1 METTTTTKQR
11 SIHVLEG
18 TYRNRKIENQTFQ
31 LVKCYQPYPHKE
43 GGFVTVKI
51 KDLEQYQA
59 PKSTIRIS
67 VDSESKLRDKA
78 PEEKRAESDEE
89 VIERMRKRFDILMDM
104 TKATKRGD
112 VRAMIVS
119 GPPGVGKSFGVETV
133 LEKYNTLTTLGN
145 MPPKYEVV
153 KGAMSPIGL
162 YCKLYNFSS
171 RDNVLVFDDCD
182 SILLDDLSLN
192 ILKAALDSKKV
203 RKICWNTDS
212 HMLRREAVPDQFEFA
227 GSVIFITNIKFDNV
241 KSKKLRDHL
250 EALESR
256 CHYIDLTI
264 DTLREKLLRIEQI
277 VKDGMLQSYAFDQAT
292 HDAIVQWIKSNARQ
306 LREVSLR
313 TVLKVADLA
322 KAFPDQWEDMATST
336 VLKPV

>member
-1 METTTTTKQR
+1 MNK
-11 SIHVLEG
+11 SIYVLEG
-18 TYRNRKIENQTFQ
+18 TYRNRRVENTQFE
-31 LVKCYQPYPHKE
+31 LVKPYQPYPHKE

-51 KDLEQYQA
+51 KDLAQYQA
-59 PKSTIRIS
+59 PKAVIRIS
-67 VDSESKLRDKA
+67 VDSENKLRDK
-78 PEEKRAESDEE
+78 PPVQPKDETDEE
-89 VIERMRKRFDILMDM
+89 VIERMRKRFAILEDM

-212 HMLRREAVPDQFEFA
+212 HMLRREGVPDTFEFA

-264 DTLREKLLRIEQI
+264 DTLREKLLRIQQI
-277 VKDGMLQSYAFDQAT
+277 VKDGMLNSYSLPDETKQQVVEYIWD
-292 HDAIVQWIKSNARQ
+292 HKRR

-313 TVLKVADLA
+313 TVLKIADLA
-322 KAFPDQWEDMATST
+322 KAFPEQWQDMATST

>member
-1 METTTTTKQR
+1 MNK
-11 SIHVLEG
+11 SIYVLEG
-18 TYRNRKIENQTFQ
+18 TYRNRRVENTQFE
-31 LVKCYQPYPHKE
+31 LVKPYQPYPHKE

-51 KDLEQYQA
+51 KDLAQYQA

-67 VDSESKLRDKA
+67 VDSENKLRDKPPA
-78 PEEKRAESDEE
+78 QPKDETDEE
-89 VIERMRKRFDILMDM
+89 VIERMRKRFAILDDM

-171 RDNVLVFDDCD
+171 KDNVLVFDDCD

-212 HMLRREAVPDQFEFA
+212 HMLRREGVPDQFEFA

-264 DTLREKLLRIEQI
+264 DTLREKLLRIQQI
-277 VKDGMLQSYAFDQAT
+277 VKDGMLNSYALSDEVKQEV
-292 HDAIVQWIKSNARQ
+292 VQYIWDHKRR

-313 TVLKVADLA
+313 TVLKIADLA
-322 KAFPDQWEDMATST
+322 KAFPEQWKDMATST
-336 VLKPV
+336 VLKPI

>member
-1 METTTTTKQR
+1 LNK
-11 SIHVLEG
+11 SIYVLEG
-18 TYRNRKIENQTFQ
+18 TYRNRPVENTQFE
-31 LVKCYQPYPHKE
+31 LVKPYQPYPHKE

-51 KDLEQYQA
+51 RDLAQYQA
-59 PKSTIRIS
+59 PKAVIRIS
-67 VDSESKLRDKA
+67 VDSENKLRDK
-78 PEEKRAESDEE
+78 PPVQPKDETDEE
-89 VIERMRKRFDILMDM
+89 VIERMRKRFAILEDM

-145 MPPKYEVV
+145 MPPKFEVV

-264 DTLREKLLRIEQI
+264 DTLREKLLRIQQI
-277 VKDGMLQSYAFDQAT
+277 VKDGMLNSYALSDEVKGQV
-292 HDAIVQWIKSNARQ
+292 VQYIWDHKRR

-313 TVLKVADLA
+313 TVLKIADLA
-322 KAFPDQWEDMATST
+322 KAFPEQWQDMATST

>member
-1 METTTTTKQR
+1 MTNK
-11 SIHVLEG
+11 SIYVLEG
-18 TYRNRKIENQTFQ
+18 TYRNRPIENTEFE
-31 LVKCYQPYPHKE
+31 LVKAYQPYPHKE

-51 KDLEQYQA
+51 DDLTQYQA
-59 PKSTIRIS
+59 PKDIIRIS
-67 VDSESKLRDKA
+67 VDSESKLRDKPPA
-78 PEEKRAESDEE
+78 QPRDETDEE
-89 VIERMRKRFDILMDM
+89 VIERMRKRFDILTDM

-145 MPPKYEVV
+145 MPPKFEVC

-203 RKICWNTDS
+203 RRICWNTDS
-212 HMLRREAVPDQFEFA
+212 HMLRREAVPDAFEFA

-264 DTLREKLLRIEQI
+264 DTLREKLLRIQQI
-277 VKDGMLQSYAFDQAT
+277 VKDGMLNSYALPEDTKQQV
-292 HDAIVQWIKSNARQ
+292 VQYIWDHKRR

-313 TVLKVADLA
+313 TVLKIADLA
-322 KAFPDQWEDMATST
+322 KAFPTQWQDMASST

>member
-1 METTTTTKQR
+1 MNK
-11 SIHVLEG
+11 SIYVLEG
-18 TYRNRKIENQTFQ
+18 TYRNRPVENTQFE
-31 LVKCYQPYPHKE
+31 LVKPYQPYPHKE

-51 KDLEQYQA
+51 KDLAQYQA
-59 PKSTIRIS
+59 PKAVIRIS
-67 VDSESKLRDKA
+67 VDSENKLRDK
-78 PEEKRAESDEE
+78 PPVQPKDETDEE
-89 VIERMRKRFDILMDM
+89 VIERMRKRFAILEDM

-145 MPPKYEVV
+145 MPPKFEVV

-264 DTLREKLLRIEQI
+264 DTLREKLLRIQQI
-277 VKDGMLQSYAFDQAT
+277 VKDGMLNSYALSDEVKGQV
-292 HDAIVQWIKSNARQ
+292 VQYIWDHKRR

-313 TVLKVADLA
+313 TVLKIADLA
-322 KAFPDQWEDMATST
+322 KAFPEQWQDMATST

>member
-1 METTTTTKQR
+1 MTSK
-11 SIHVLEG
+11 SIYVLEG
-18 TYRNRKIENQTFQ
+18 TYRNRPIENTEFE
-31 LVKCYQPYPHKE
+31 LVKAYQPYPHKE

-51 KDLEQYQA
+51 DDIAQYQA
-59 PKSTIRIS
+59 PKDIIRIS
-67 VDSESKLRDKA
+67 VDSESKLRDKPPA
-78 PEEKRAESDEE
+78 QPRDETDEE
-89 VIERMRKRFDILMDM
+89 VIERMRKRFDILTDM

-145 MPPKYEVV
+145 MPPKFEVC

-203 RKICWNTDS
+203 RRICWNTDS
-212 HMLRREAVPDQFEFA
+212 HMLRREAVPDAFEFA

-264 DTLREKLLRIEQI
+264 DTLREKLLRIQQI
-277 VKDGMLQSYAFDQAT
+277 VKDGMLNSYALDDTTKQQV
-292 HDAIVQWIKSNARQ
+292 VQYIWDHKRR

-313 TVLKVADLA
+313 TVLKIADLA
-322 KAFPDQWEDMATST
+322 KAFPTQWQDMATST

>member
-1 METTTTTKQR
+1 MNK
-11 SIHVLEG
+11 SIYVLEG
-18 TYRNRKIENQTFQ
+18 TYRNRRVENTQFE
-31 LVKCYQPYPHKE
+31 LVKPYQPYPHKE

-51 KDLEQYQA
+51 KDLAQYQA
-59 PKSTIRIS
+59 PKAVIRIS
-67 VDSESKLRDKA
+67 VDSENKLRDK
-78 PEEKRAESDEE
+78 PPVQPKDETDEE
-89 VIERMRKRFDILMDM
+89 VIERMRKRFAILEDM

-212 HMLRREAVPDQFEFA
+212 HMLRREGVPDQFEFA

-264 DTLREKLLRIEQI
+264 DTLREKLLRIQQI
-277 VKDGMLQSYAFDQAT
+277 VKDGMLNSYALPDEVKQQV
-292 HDAIVQWIKSNARQ
+292 VQYIWDHKRR

-313 TVLKVADLA
+313 TVLKIADLA
-322 KAFPDQWEDMATST
+322 KAFPEQWQDMASST

>member
-1 METTTTTKQR
+1 MNK
-11 SIHVLEG
+11 SIYVLEG
-18 TYRNRKIENQTFQ
+18 TYRNRRVENTQFE
-31 LVKCYQPYPHKE
+31 LVKPYQPYPHKE

-51 KDLEQYQA
+51 KDLAQYQA
-59 PKSTIRIS
+59 PKAVIRIS
-67 VDSESKLRDKA
+67 VDSENKLRDK
-78 PEEKRAESDEE
+78 PPVQPKDETDEE
-89 VIERMRKRFDILMDM
+89 VIERMRKRFAILEDM

-212 HMLRREAVPDQFEFA
+212 HMLRREGVPDQFEFA
-227 GSVIFITNIKFDNV
+227 GSVIFITNIKFENV

-264 DTLREKLLRIEQI
+264 DTLREKLLRIQQI
-277 VKDGMLQSYAFDQAT
+277 VKDGMLNSYALPEETKQQVVEYIWD
-292 HDAIVQWIKSNARQ
+292 HKRR

-313 TVLKVADLA
+313 TVLKIADLA
-322 KAFPDQWEDMATST
+322 KAFPEQWQDMATST

>member
-1 METTTTTKQR
+1 MNK
-11 SIHVLEG
+11 SIYVLEG
-18 TYRNRKIENQTFQ
+18 TYRNRRVENQQFE
-31 LVKCYQPYPHKE
+31 LVKPYQPYPHKE

-51 KDLEQYQA
+51 KDLAQYQA

-67 VDSESKLRDKA
+67 VDSENKLRDRA
-78 PEEKRAESDEE
+78 PALPKDETDEE
-89 VIERMRKRFDILMDM
+89 VIERMRKRFAILDDM

-119 GPPGVGKSFGVETV
+119 GPPGVGKSYGVETV

-145 MPPKYEVV
+145 MPPKFEVC

-264 DTLREKLLRIEQI
+264 DTLREKLLRIQQI
-277 VKDGMLQSYAFDQAT
+277 VKDGMLNGYALPDEVKHQV
-292 HDAIVQWIKSNARQ
+292 VQYIWDHKRR

-313 TVLKVADLA
+313 TVLKIADLA
-322 KAFPDQWEDMATST
+322 KAFPDQWQDMASST

>member
-1 METTTTTKQR
+1 LTSK
-11 SIHVLEG
+11 SIYVLEG
-18 TYRNRKIENQTFQ
+18 TYRNRPIENTQFE
-31 LVKCYQPYPHKE
+31 LVKPYQPYPHKE

-51 KDLEQYQA
+51 EDLTQYQA
-59 PKSTIRIS
+59 PKDIIRIS
-67 VDSESKLRDKA
+67 VDSESKLRDKPPA
-78 PEEKRAESDEE
+78 QPKDETDDE
-89 VIERMRKRFDILMDM
+89 VIERMRKRFEILDHM

-119 GPPGVGKSFGVETV
+119 GPPGVGKSFGVESV
-133 LEKYNTLTTLGN
+133 LEKYNTFTTLGN

-203 RKICWNTDS
+203 RRICWNTDS
-212 HMLRREAVPDQFEFA
+212 HMLRREGVPDTFDFA

-264 DTLREKLLRIEQI
+264 DTLREKLLRIQQI
-277 VKDGMLQSYAFDQAT
+277 VRDGMLDSYALPDVTKQEV
-292 HDAIVQWIKSNARQ
+292 VQYIWDHKRR

-313 TVLKVADLA
+313 TVLKIADLA
-322 KAFPDQWEDMATST
+322 KAFPEQWKDMATST

>member
-1 METTTTTKQR
+1 MNK
-11 SIHVLEG
+11 SIYVLEG
-18 TYRNRKIENQTFQ
+18 TYRNRRVENTQFE
-31 LVKCYQPYPHKE
+31 LVKPYQPYPHKE

-51 KDLEQYQA
+51 KDLAQYQA
-59 PKSTIRIS
+59 PKAVIRIS
-67 VDSESKLRDKA
+67 VDSENKLRDK
-78 PEEKRAESDEE
+78 PPVQPKDETDEE
-89 VIERMRKRFDILMDM
+89 VIERMRKRFAILEDM

-182 SILLDDLSLN
+182 SILLDDLRLN

-212 HMLRREAVPDQFEFA
+212 HMLRREGVPDQFEFA

-264 DTLREKLLRIEQI
+264 DTLREKLLRIQQI
-277 VKDGMLQSYAFDQAT
+277 VKDGMLNSYALPEETKQQVVEYIWD
-292 HDAIVQWIKSNARQ
+292 HKRR

-313 TVLKVADLA
+313 TVLKIADLA
-322 KAFPDQWEDMATST
+322 KAFPEQWQDMATST

>member
-1 METTTTTKQR
+1 MNK
-11 SIHVLEG
+11 SIYVLEG
-18 TYRNRKIENQTFQ
+18 TYRNRRVENTQFE
-31 LVKCYQPYPHKE
+31 LVKPYQPYPHKE

-51 KDLEQYQA
+51 KDLAQYQA
-59 PKSTIRIS
+59 PKAVIRIS
-67 VDSESKLRDKA
+67 VDSENKLRDK
-78 PEEKRAESDEE
+78 PPVQPKDETDEE
-89 VIERMRKRFDILMDM
+89 VIERMRKRFAILEDM

-212 HMLRREAVPDQFEFA
+212 HMLRREGVPDQFEFA

-264 DTLREKLLRIEQI
+264 DTLREKLLRIQQI
-277 VKDGMLQSYAFDQAT
+277 VKDGMLNSYSLPDETKQQVVEYIWD
-292 HDAIVQWIKSNARQ
+292 HKRR

-313 TVLKVADLA
+313 TVLKIADLA
-322 KAFPDQWEDMATST
+322 KAFPEQWQDMATST

>member
-1 METTTTTKQR
+1 MTNK
-11 SIHVLEG
+11 SIYVLEG
-18 TYRNRKIENQTFQ
+18 TYRNRPIENQQFE
-31 LVKCYQPYPHKE
+31 LVKPYQPYPHKE

-51 KDLEQYQA
+51 EDLTQYQA
-59 PKSTIRIS
+59 PKDIIRIS
-67 VDSESKLRDKA
+67 VDSESKLRDKPPA
-78 PEEKRAESDEE
+78 QPKDETDEE
-89 VIERMRKRFDILMDM
+89 VIERMRRRFDILTDM

-145 MPPKYEVV
+145 MPPKFEVC

-171 RDNVLVFDDCD
+171 KDNVLVFDDCD

-212 HMLRREAVPDQFEFA
+212 HMLRREGVPDQFEFA

-264 DTLREKLLRIEQI
+264 DTLREKLLRIQQI
-277 VKDGMLQSYAFDQAT
+277 VKDGMLNSYALDDVTKQQV
-292 HDAIVQWIKSNARQ
+292 VQYIWDHKRR

-313 TVLKVADLA
+313 TVLKIADLA
-322 KAFPDQWEDMATST
+322 KAFPAQWQDMASST

>member
-1 METTTTTKQR
+1 LNK
-11 SIHVLEG
+11 SIYVLEG
-18 TYRNRKIENQTFQ
+18 TYRNRRVENTQFE
-31 LVKCYQPYPHKE
+31 LVKPYQPYPHKE

-51 KDLEQYQA
+51 KDLAQYQA

-67 VDSESKLRDKA
+67 VDSESKLRDKPPA
-78 PEEKRAESDEE
+78 QPKDETDEE
-89 VIERMRKRFDILMDM
+89 VIERMRKRFAILDDM

-171 RDNVLVFDDCD
+171 KDNVLVFDDCD

-212 HMLRREAVPDQFEFA
+212 HMLRREGVPDTFEFM

-264 DTLREKLLRIEQI
+264 DTLREKLLRIQQI
-277 VKDGMLQSYAFDQAT
+277 VKDGMLNSYALPDTVKQEVVEYIWD
-292 HDAIVQWIKSNARQ
+292 HKRR

-313 TVLKVADLA
+313 TVLKIADLA
-322 KAFPDQWEDMATST
+322 KAFPEQWKDMATST

>member
-1 METTTTTKQR
+1 MSKQ
-11 SIHVLEG
+11 IYVLEG
-18 TYRNRKIENQTFQ
+18 TYRNRRIENQQFE
-31 LVKCYQPYPHKE
+31 LIKCYQPYPHKE

-51 KDLEQYQA
+51 KDLAQYQA

-78 PEEKRAESDEE
+78 PEQKRDETDEE
-89 VIERMRKRFDILMDM
+89 TIERMRQRFDILTDM

-119 GPPGVGKSFGVETV
+119 GPPGVGKSFGVEQV
-133 LEKYNTLTTLGN
+133 LEKYNTLSTLGN
-145 MPPKYEVV
+145 TAPKYEVV

-162 YCKLYNFSS
+162 YSKLYNFANK
-171 RDNVLVFDDCD
+171 DNVLVFDDCD

-212 HMLRREAVPDQFEFA
+212 HMLRREGVPDTFEFA

-264 DTLREKLLRIEQI
+264 DTLREKLLRIQQI
-277 VKDGMLQSYAFDQAT
+277 VKDGMLNSYALPDDVKQQV
-292 HDAIVQWIKSNARQ
+292 VQYIWDHKRR

-313 TVLKVADLA
+313 TVLKIADLA
-322 KAFPDQWEDMATST
+322 KAFPEQWQDMATST

>member
-1 METTTTTKQR
+1 MKQNKT
-11 SIHVLEG
+11 IYVLEG
-18 TYRNRKIENQTFQ
+18 RYRNRPIENQEFE
-31 LVKCYQPYPHKE
+31 LVKPYQPYPHKE

-51 KDLEQYQA
+51 SDLTQYQA
-59 PKSTIRIS
+59 PKDIIRIS
-67 VDSESKLRDKA
+67 VDSESKLRDK
-78 PEEKRAESDEE
+78 PPIQPKDETDEE
-89 VIERMRKRFDILMDM
+89 VIERMRRRFDILTDM
-104 TKATKRGD
+104 TRATKRGD

-145 MPPKYEVV
+145 MPPKFEVC

-192 ILKAALDSKKV
+192 ILKAALDSKKT
-203 RKICWNTDS
+203 RRICWNTDS
-212 HMLRREAVPDQFEFA
+212 HMLRREGVPDAFEFA

-264 DTLREKLLRIEQI
+264 DTLREKLLRIQQI
-277 VKDGMLQSYAFDQAT
+277 VKDGMLDSYALDDETKQQV
-292 HDAIVQWIKSNARQ
+292 VQYIWDHKRR

-313 TVLKVADLA
+313 TVLKIADLA
-322 KAFPDQWEDMATST
+322 KAFPDTWQEMATST

>member
-1 METTTTTKQR
+1 M
-11 SIHVLEG
+11 
-18 TYRNRKIENQTFQ
+18 
-31 LVKCYQPYPHKE
+31 
-43 GGFVTVKI
+43 
-51 KDLEQYQA
+51 
-59 PKSTIRIS
+59 
-67 VDSESKLRDKA
+67 
-78 PEEKRAESDEE
+78 
-89 VIERMRKRFDILMDM
+89 
-104 TKATKRGD
+104 
-112 VRAMIVS
+112 
-119 GPPGVGKSFGVETV
+119 

-277 VKDGMLQSYAFDQAT
+277 VKDGMLSSYAFDTDT
-292 HDAIVQWIKSNARQ
+292 HDRIVQWIKSNARQ

>member
-1 METTTTTKQR
+1 MTNK
-11 SIHVLEG
+11 SIYVLEG
-18 TYRNRKIENQTFQ
+18 TYRNRPIENQQFE
-31 LVKCYQPYPHKE
+31 LVKAYQPYPHKE

-51 KDLEQYQA
+51 DDIAQYQA
-59 PKSTIRIS
+59 PKDIIRIS
-67 VDSESKLRDKA
+67 VDSESKLRDRP
-78 PEEKRAESDEE
+78 PEQPKDETDEE
-89 VIERMRKRFDILMDM
+89 VIERMRRRFDILTDM

-145 MPPKYEVV
+145 MPPKFEVC

-203 RKICWNTDS
+203 RRICWNTDS
-212 HMLRREAVPDQFEFA
+212 HMLRREGVPDAFEFA

-264 DTLREKLLRIEQI
+264 DTLREKLLRIQQI
-277 VKDGMLQSYAFDQAT
+277 VKDGMLNSYALPEDTKA
-292 HDAIVQWIKSNARQ
+292 AVVQYIWDHKRR

-313 TVLKVADLA
+313 TVLKIADLA
-322 KAFPDQWEDMATST
+322 KAFPDTWQEMATST

>member
-1 METTTTTKQR
+1 
-11 SIHVLEG
+11 VLEG
-18 TYRNRKIENQTFQ
+18 TYRNRPVENTQFE
-31 LVKCYQPYPHKE
+31 LVKPYQPYPHKE

-51 KDLEQYQA
+51 KDLAQYQA
-59 PKSTIRIS
+59 PKAVIRIS
-67 VDSESKLRDKA
+67 VDSENKLRDK
-78 PEEKRAESDEE
+78 PPVQPKDETDEE
-89 VIERMRKRFDILMDM
+89 VIERMRKRFAILEDM

-145 MPPKYEVV
+145 MPPKFEVV

-264 DTLREKLLRIEQI
+264 DTLREKLLRIQQI
-277 VKDGMLQSYAFDQAT
+277 VKDGMLNSYALSDEVKGQV
-292 HDAIVQWIKSNARQ
+292 VQYIWDHKRR

-313 TVLKVADLA
+313 TVLKIADLA
-322 KAFPDQWEDMATST
+322 KAFPEQWQDMATST

>member
-1 METTTTTKQR
+1 MNK
-11 SIHVLEG
+11 SIYVLEG
-18 TYRNRKIENQTFQ
+18 TYRNRRVENTQFE
-31 LVKCYQPYPHKE
+31 LVKPYQPYPHKE

-51 KDLEQYQA
+51 KDLAQYQA
-59 PKSTIRIS
+59 PKAVIRIS
-67 VDSESKLRDKA
+67 VDSENKLRDRPPVQPKD
-78 PEEKRAESDEE
+78 ETDEE
-89 VIERMRKRFDILMDM
+89 VIERMRKRFAILDDM

-212 HMLRREAVPDQFEFA
+212 HMLRREGVPDTFEFA

-264 DTLREKLLRIEQI
+264 DTLREKLLRIQQI
-277 VKDGMLQSYAFDQAT
+277 VKDGMLNSYALPDETKQQV
-292 HDAIVQWIKSNARQ
+292 VQYIWDHKRR

-313 TVLKVADLA
+313 TVLKIADLA
-322 KAFPDQWEDMATST
+322 KAFPEQWQDMATST

>member
-1 METTTTTKQR
+1 MTSK
-11 SIHVLEG
+11 SIYVLEG
-18 TYRNRKIENQTFQ
+18 TYRNRPIENQQFE
-31 LVKCYQPYPHKE
+31 LVKPYQPYPHKE

-51 KDLEQYQA
+51 DDLTQYQA
-59 PKSTIRIS
+59 PKDIIRIS
-67 VDSESKLRDKA
+67 VDSESKLRDRPPAQPKD
-78 PEEKRAESDEE
+78 ETDEE
-89 VIERMRKRFDILMDM
+89 VIERMRRRFDILTDM

-145 MPPKYEVV
+145 MPPKFEVC

-212 HMLRREAVPDQFEFA
+212 HMLRREGVPDQFEFA

-264 DTLREKLLRIEQI
+264 DTLREKLLRIQQI
-277 VKDGMLQSYAFDQAT
+277 VKDGMLNSYALDDVTKQQV
-292 HDAIVQWIKSNARQ
+292 VQYIWDHKRR

-313 TVLKVADLA
+313 TVLKIADLA
-322 KAFPDQWEDMATST
+322 KAFPAQWQDMASST